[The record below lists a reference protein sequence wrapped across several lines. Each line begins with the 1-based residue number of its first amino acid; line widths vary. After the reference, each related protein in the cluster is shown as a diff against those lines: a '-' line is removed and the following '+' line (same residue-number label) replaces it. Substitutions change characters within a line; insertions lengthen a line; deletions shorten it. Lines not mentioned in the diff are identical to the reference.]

1 MHAALSTLDQIF
13 QHLNSAFKD
22 AHMAETARNKL
33 QNMRQKTDNVRDFVQ
48 DFNKEAL
55 TAGLFDYA
63 ILKSMFLNA
72 LNHELRTALAGTIFP
87 EHTTIEEMQSHI
99 AAVLDNLWRLKL
111 RSKKK
116 VTPPLHNNALP
127 TILSPDVID

>member
-1 MHAALSTLDQIF
+1 
-13 QHLNSAFKD
+13 
-22 AHMAETARNKL
+22 
-33 QNMRQKTDNVRDFVQ
+33 MRQKTDNVRDFVQ

-55 TAGLFDYA
+55 TASLFNHA

-87 EHTTIEEMQSHI
+87 EHTTVEEMQSHV
-99 AAVLDNLWRLKL
+99 AAVSDNLWRLKL

-116 VTPPLHNNALP
+116 ATPPLHNALP
-127 TILSPDVID
+127 TTSSPDAMDWEPSRTQTQRATWVS